1 MLGDKC
7 SFKVQDNPL
16 IHALDEKLQASTLK
30 ILWDYL
36 RTEEF
41 IECKVQSESAAQLQ
55 AALARPRCATT
66 AGRTLLLGHGNSWF
80 LRPAMLINATSSAC
94 VHGNC

>member
-16 IHALDEKLQASTLK
+16 IHTLDEKLQASTLK

-36 RTEEF
+36 RTEEY
-41 IECKVQSESAAQLQ
+41 
-55 AALARPRCATT
+55 R
-66 AGRTLLLGHGNSWF
+66 
-80 LRPAMLINATSSAC
+80 M
-94 VHGNC
+94 

>member
-36 RTEEF
+36 RTEEY
-41 IECKVQSESAAQLQ
+41 
-55 AALARPRCATT
+55 R
-66 AGRTLLLGHGNSWF
+66 
-80 LRPAMLINATSSAC
+80 M
-94 VHGNC
+94 